1 MKDIGEM
8 AEGSGVDAGARTGE
22 DTDYG
27 MEPDGLLEP
36 PIQFWIRTDSRGKVE
51 MKE

>member
-8 AEGSGVDAGARTGE
+8 AEGEGAEAGARTGE

-27 MEPDGLLEP
+27 MESDGLLEP
-36 PIQFWIRTDSRGKVE
+36 PIQFWVRRDSRGEVE
-51 MKE
+51 TKE

>member
-27 MEPDGLLEP
+27 IESDGLLEP
-36 PIQFWIRTDSRGKVE
+36 PIQFWIKRDSREKVE
-51 MKE
+51 TKE